1 MVVDCNGV
9 CGGCWC
15 EDECGVCR
23 EDCTGEIGGI
33 LVGKCDC
40 MGNVEDCTG
49 LCGGT
54 AVVDVCGVCG
64 GDGVDWDN
72 NYCDCNGN

>member
-23 EDCTGEIGGI
+23 EECAGEHAGIG
-33 LVGKCDC
+33 VGKCDC
-40 MGNVEDCTG
+40 AGNVDDCNG
-49 LCGGT
+49 LCGGP
-54 AVVDVCGVCG
+54 A
-64 GDGVDWDN
+64 
-72 NYCDCNGN
+72 